1 MGLISRVSSRTYRNP
16 FSKTHFS
23 KTPNATITM
32 TTEQPPRRIRPGTRY
47 KDFHNYPKNSYEGHR
62 EQVMGVAQWIEQNS
76 REFATSEPEK
86 TISPPEVGNHSPTDD
101 EIALWKYEQVR
112 YFCKELNWL
121 VVAIQGFCPP
131 LKYPQMI
138 ATEQWIFLC
147 AAHKT
152 PKECPAVDYMRH
164 TLDFVAVQLNDPKRY
179 PSRTTVKDQSVQ
191 KLGNI
196 CRRIYRLFAHAYYQH
211 RSIYD
216 EFERNTKLCTRFTMF
231 VRQYDM
237 MPDSNI
243 IVPCEGAPKK
253 AREIEEEEIRA
264 RKEKRDAHNKAQQDE
279 ANNKQEQEDEEEEEL
294 ARDGKENGDFGDS
307 DEKNWGG
314 EDGIRD
320 DIGGARGG
328 VKEADGEK
336 INENVEN
343 PDETGEKSDVDIAE
357 IKLETKNDEDSSSD
371 VTTILKNE
379 SSTGS

>member
-1 MGLISRVSSRTYRNP
+1 
-16 FSKTHFS
+16 
-23 KTPNATITM
+23 
-32 TTEQPPRRIRPGTRY
+32 
-47 KDFHNYPKNSYEGHR
+47 
-62 EQVMGVAQWIEQNS
+62 MGVAQWIEQNS

-86 TISPPEVGNHSPTDD
+86 TISPPETGNNSASDD

-216 EFERNTKLCTRFTMF
+216 EFEKRTKLCTRFTMF
-231 VRQYDM
+231 VREYDM

-243 IVPCEGAPKK
+243 IVPCEGAPEK
-253 AREIEEEEIRA
+253 AKEIEEEEIRA
-264 RKEKRDAHNKAQQDE
+264 RKEKRDAHNKAQEE
-279 ANNKQEQEDEEEEEL
+279 ANKQQEGEQNDQEEQ
-294 ARDGKENGDFGDS
+294 DGKENRDS
-307 DEKNWGG
+307 DEKHG
-314 EDGIRD
+314 ENIE
-320 DIGGARGG
+320 
-328 VKEADGEK
+328 VNGEK
-336 INENVEN
+336 TDEAAEN
-343 PDETGEKSDVDIAE
+343 PENDTGEKSGLDIEE
-357 IKLETKNDEDSSSD
+357 IELDAKKDEDSSSEA
-371 VTTILKNE
+371 TTILKNE